1 MSGSAKA
8 GTTAER
14 HTCELRV
21 LIASIVRAPPKRA
34 SGESFSPLTKD
45 LHGCRQTGS
54 YRSTRKSPCSPVI
67 CTHRLHAARMYASG
81 AIWRKMS
88 PPRNLSIIRIR
99 AGGQCQGGGTMAQRR
114 QRGWLK
120 KETRIQGETW
130 VLYFRTTRKSD
141 GTACSQSGEPELHSV
156 SNHWKSRNG

>member
-1 MSGSAKA
+1 MDQHAA
-8 GTTAER
+8 WAEGDRR
-14 HTCELRV
+14 HL
-21 LIASIVRAPPKRA
+21 
-34 SGESFSPLTKD
+34 ES
-45 LHGCRQTGS
+45 CRQTGS

-99 AGGQCQGGGTMAQRR
+99 AGGQFQGGGTMAQRR

-130 VLYFRTTRKSD
+130 VVYFRTTRKFD
-141 GTACSQSGEPELHSV
+141 GRRVENKIPIGLVRDFPDKSSAWAEGERLHFPLKPV
-156 SNHWKSRNG
+156 DSRRGVTF